1 MLEMLL
7 KGRVDAGIV
16 SRSTLNYLVAREG
29 WQGRFQPSR
38 QPHDSFARRLLVLR
52 RDQDLYDYLLPIL
65 QGLQDDQDW
74 QAILRKYQ

>member
-1 MLEMLL
+1 MLL

-16 SRSTLNYLVAREG
+16 SRSTLNYLVARAG
-29 WQGRFQPSR
+29 WQGRFHLSR

-52 RDQDLYDYLLPIL
+52 RDQALYDYLLPIL
-65 QGLQDDQDW
+65 QGLQSDQDW